1 MLHVEALGIGVLLE
15 EGRIGTTVCSTHA
28 HLTRHGVGFH
38 GIRRSFPVGSGNHSS
53 SRGTTTFGIQTVDR
67 CIPSG
72 IALAIMLHG
81 TLTIGS
87 FPIVAIP
94 CRVHFILALIVS
106 FLEILDGSTEEITD
120 RSKDTLDARENC
132 TTDTGNTFP
141 SFLQTVH
148 CRSSST
154 GQYIPDGIR
163 QRLGKERTK
172 HGGKFSCIGTDINQ
186 CVACSGEH
194 IRHARRNT
202 SEEIS
207 YSRYCVGNC
216 SGNIFG
222 DKVDQCILRRIKTLQ
237 YEILDRPK
245 AIQEFTR
252 NRLHGIQNRI
262 TDLRKFIRNEV
273 DDVECNTTD
282 RLYCIGP
289 KLADVLRD
297 VAYKVLRTRCKP
309 GDLVPCTRGDIADK
323 ITNFGC
329 TTCNRRSN
337 RFNTADNRAAYGLNT
352 TSDCRANSLQQTLA
366 LCAIVVELLCIF
378 FCGKIRTIGCIV
390 RIRCSLKL
398 LLILLPLFHG
408 VFIRQ
413 CRIQNL
419 CDLRLHKR
427 ETNGQN
433 GTNRRRNDRQCAGYC
448 TRYTSSNFHA
458 KRCIRCRNTK
468 CLVGFVHTSVEV
480 GNGKTNGQQTASA
493 NRTQRTCN
501 GRCSRSAHRLQ
512 TMGNSIVGNQTD
524 HLGCSGSQ
532 FRYEFGTSDR
542 LNDLVVQNRIEN
554 LRSCALYDRANFTC
568 CGCNSIASF
577 TCSFNELGST
587 GSGFGCFLTG
597 FRICCN
603 IGKRL
608 GNIICLGRI
617 DEAGQEIA
625 SLCLPKTQLSYDL
638 LQDILTGTG
647 NTGSISLSNRFR
659 AKDCRQNCR
668 DYSASTQAE
677 NGFDNA
683 SDTAAFGEEG
693 FDGLEETTLL
703 FFLLGFLLVF
713 GFNLTALAVVLL
725 RGQGSFYLGIRLRS
739 FNGTVVRFVRIKRSF
754 CFLVDLHVLPFP
766 LTKFGCCSLLQVA
779 SFAGNLT
786 KRRFGIR
793 GIDSHGCIAF
803 RTVLRSTLCGRFR
816 TSSCTRSLFG
826 TSSSISIG
834 TRGVIVIFRAK
845 DRITA
850 NTKDVHGN
858 CSGLTRTKLTCNT
871 LDDIHNRE
879 VVDDTSTVV
888 DANRNRFLD
897 RVKITAAH
905 GNGTN
910 LLDLLHGTL
919 FLGSTESQETTNLT
933 EGPRDTRTESTCCH
947 LHTAKC
953 SLAEELQTVPQTQC
967 NFRCDR
973 SNGINQ
979 TTNQSTEHM
988 TQVFGCTSNSSSNVA
1003 KRSANARSSSKDHL
1017 AKSMDRR
1024 TDTLGCAYKD
1034 IANDLTKG
1042 LHCAQNRIFQKTKCT
1057 ADCTNSTLDE
1067 PERSTDDSIDCA
1079 TNSMSST

>member
-1 MLHVEALGIGVLLE
+1 M
-15 EGRIGTTVCSTHA
+15 
-28 HLTRHGVGFH
+28 
-38 GIRRSFPVGSGNHSS
+38 
-53 SRGTTTFGIQTVDR
+53 
-67 CIPSG
+67 
-72 IALAIMLHG
+72 
-81 TLTIGS
+81 
-87 FPIVAIP
+87 
-94 CRVHFILALIVS
+94 
-106 FLEILDGSTEEITD
+106 
-120 RSKDTLDARENC
+120 
-132 TTDTGNTFP
+132 
-141 SFLQTVH
+141 
-148 CRSSST
+148 
-154 GQYIPDGIR
+154 
-163 QRLGKERTK
+163 
-172 HGGKFSCIGTDINQ
+172 
-186 CVACSGEH
+186 
-194 IRHARRNT
+194 
-202 SEEIS
+202 
-207 YSRYCVGNC
+207 
-216 SGNIFG
+216 
-222 DKVDQCILRRIKTLQ
+222 Q

-262 TDLRKFIRNEV
+262 AELRKFVGSEV

-297 VAYKVLRTRCKP
+297 VACEVLHTRCKP
-309 GDLVPCTRGDIADK
+309 GDLVPCARGDIADK

-329 TTCNRRSN
+329 TACNRRAN
-337 RFNTADNRAAYGLNT
+337 RFDTADNRTAYGLNT
-352 TSDCRANSLQQTLA
+352 TSDCRANGLQQTLA
-366 LCAIVVELLCIF
+366 FCAIVVKLLCVF
-378 FCGKIRTIGCIV
+378 FCGKIRAIGCIV
-390 RIRCSLKL
+390 RIRCSLKI
-398 LLILLPLFHG
+398 LLILLPLFHS

-468 CLVGFVHTSVEV
+468 CLVGFVHTSVEI

-493 NRTQRTCN
+493 NRTQCTYN

-512 TMGNSIVGNQTD
+512 TVRDCIVSNQTD

-554 LRSCALYDRANFTC
+554 LRSCALYDRANFAC

-577 TCSFNELGST
+577 TCGFDELGST
-587 GSGFGCFLTG
+587 GSSLGCFLTG

-608 GNIICLGRI
+608 GNIVCLGRI

-625 SLCLPKTQLSYDL
+625 SLGLPKTQLSYDL
-638 LQDILTGTG
+638 LQDILASAG
-647 NTGSISLSNRFR
+647 NTGPISLSNRLR
-659 AKDCRQNCR
+659 AKDCCQNCR
-668 DYSASTQAE
+668 DYSASAQAE
-677 NGFDNA
+677 NGFDHA

-693 FDGLEETTLL
+693 LDGLEETALL
-703 FFLLGFLLVF
+703 FFLFGFLLVF
-713 GFNLTALAVVLL
+713 GFNLPALAIVLL
-725 RGQGSFYLGIRLRS
+725 RGQSSFYLGIRLRS

-766 LTKFGCCSLLQVA
+766 LTKFGCCGFLQIA

-816 TSSCTRSLFG
+816 TSSCTRSLFR
-826 TSSSISIG
+826 TITSISIG
-834 TRGVIVIFRAK
+834 TRCIIVFFRAK

-858 CSGLTRTKLTCNT
+858 RSGLTSAKLTRNT
-871 LDDIHNRE
+871 LDNIHNRE

-888 DANRNRFLD
+888 DANRNRFLN
-897 RVKITAAH
+897 RVKITTAH

-910 LLDLLHGTL
+910 LLDLLYGTL

-947 LHTAKC
+947 LHTTKC

-988 TQVFGCTSNSSSNVA
+988 TQVFGCTSDSSSNVA
-1003 KRSANARSSSKDHL
+1003 KCSANTRTSSKDHL

-1024 TDTLGCAYKD
+1024 TDPLGCADKD
-1034 IANDLTKG
+1034 IANDLAKG